1 MTLEDLYVLFT
12 TILMTS
18 HHRMKHAELARKH
31 LDERLTPLRKQAI
44 FVRPPRGWVRAIR
57 DALGMTTGQLA
68 KRLGVDQSR
77 ITKIEQAEIED
88 AVTLKPL
95 RQAAEGLGCTLVYAF
110 VPNPSLDELVGRR
123 VEDIVDKELARIDHT
138 MRLENQAL
146 NQRDLKQERARL
158 VSTLLNGNPRRLW
171 DEP

>member
-1 MTLEDLYVLFT
+1 
-12 TILMTS
+12 
-18 HHRMKHAELARKH
+18 MKQAELARKH
-31 LDERLTPLRKQAI
+31 LDERLTPLRESAE

-68 KRLGVDQSR
+68 KRIGVDQSR
-77 ITKIEQAEIED
+77 INQLERAEIEGS
-88 AVTLKPL
+88 VTLKTL

-110 VPNPSLDELVGRR
+110 VPNPSLDELVRQR
-123 VEDIVDKELARIDHT
+123 AEEIADRELARVDHT

-146 NQRDLKQERARL
+146 NRRDLKQERARL
-158 VSTLLNGNPRRLW
+158 VTALLTGNPRRLW

>member
-1 MTLEDLYVLFT
+1 
-12 TILMTS
+12 
-18 HHRMKHAELARKH
+18 MKQSELARKH
-31 LDERLTPLRKQAI
+31 LDERLTPLRESAE

-68 KRLGVDQSR
+68 KRIGVDQSR
-77 ITKIEQAEIED
+77 ISKLEQAEIEGS
-88 AVTLKPL
+88 VTLKTL

-110 VPNPSLDELVGRR
+110 VPNPSLAALVRER
-123 VEDIVDKELARIDHT
+123 AEKIADRELARVDHT

-146 NQRDLKQERARL
+146 TQRDLKQERQRL
-158 VSTLLNGNPRRLW
+158 VSALLTGNPRRLW

>member
-1 MTLEDLYVLFT
+1 
-12 TILMTS
+12 
-18 HHRMKHAELARKH
+18 MKQAELARKH
-31 LDERLTPLRKQAI
+31 LDERLTPLRESAE

-68 KRLGVDQSR
+68 KRIGVDQSR
-77 ITKIEQAEIED
+77 ITKLEQAEVEGS
-88 AVTLKPL
+88 VTLKTL

-110 VPNPSLDELVGRR
+110 VPNPSLEELVRAR
-123 VEDIVDKELARIDHT
+123 AAEIADRELARVDHT

-146 NQRDLKQERARL
+146 TPRDLKQERERL
-158 VSTLLNGNPRRLW
+158 VTALLTGNPRRLW